1 MVKPIAIIGI
11 LAGVFLAAYS
21 YRFELLLTAVNLA
34 IGSKSVNPHEEIL
47 WNSPEEEEKRDGRP
61 NVVLIV
67 ADDLGWNDLT
77 FNGGGVAGG
86 LVPTPNIDSIAK
98 EGILFKN
105 GYSAS
110 GTCAPSRAALMTG
123 LYPTR
128 VGFEFTPTPPFMS
141 RYLDISNKAF
151 GPGLPGKNYF
161 DRYDDS
167 VVPHFRE
174 MGLPTEEVTLAER
187 FKEAGYYTAHIGK
200 WHLGRENGMSPNQ
213 QGFVDSLTMESGL
226 YLPKDDPEVVNSVQ
240 PWDPIDK
247 FLWAAL
253 QHSAVFNDG
262 EAFEPGG
269 YLTDYW
275 TKEAIKVIENNRNR
289 PFFLY
294 FAHWAVHNPL
304 QALKED
310 YDSLEEITDHRLR
323 VYAAMVK
330 SLDRSV
336 GKVLEALKKNGLEE
350 NTLVMFTS
358 DNGGPGYIGLPE
370 INDPFRGWKISFFEG
385 GIHVPFFIKWPKEIA
400 EARIYKNPVHHMDL
414 AATALAAAGV
424 QAEGLDGVD
433 LLPHVTNEDNSSPH
447 ETLFWRGGHYEVVL
461 KDGWKLQRMSDPEK
475 TWLFNLNED
484 PTEQNNLV
492 QENPELVSQLIG
504 LLETHNASQKQ
515 SIWPAMINAPILIDK
530 TSDIPFEEGDEYV
543 YWMN

>member
-1 MVKPIAIIGI
+1 KPIAIIGI

-47 WNSPEEEEKRDGRP
+47 WNSPEKEEKRDGRP
-61 NVVLIV
+61 NVVMIV

-161 DRYDDS
+161 DRYDDE
-167 VVPHFRE
+167 VVPNFRE

-213 QGFVDSLTMESGL
+213 QGFVDSL
-226 YLPKDDPEVVNSVQ
+226 
-240 PWDPIDK
+240 
-247 FLWAAL
+247 
-253 QHSAVFNDG
+253 
-262 EAFEPGG
+262 
-269 YLTDYW
+269 
-275 TKEAIKVIENNRNR
+275 R
-289 PFFLY
+289 
-294 FAHWAVHNPL
+294 
-304 QALKED
+304 
-310 YDSLEEITDHRLR
+310 
-323 VYAAMVK
+323 
-330 SLDRSV
+330 
-336 GKVLEALKKNGLEE
+336 
-350 NTLVMFTS
+350 
-358 DNGGPGYIGLPE
+358 
-370 INDPFRGWKISFFEG
+370 
-385 GIHVPFFIKWPKEIA
+385 
-400 EARIYKNPVHHMDL
+400 
-414 AATALAAAGV
+414 
-424 QAEGLDGVD
+424 
-433 LLPHVTNEDNSSPH
+433 
-447 ETLFWRGGHYEVVL
+447 
-461 KDGWKLQRMSDPEK
+461 
-475 TWLFNLNED
+475 
-484 PTEQNNLV
+484 
-492 QENPELVSQLIG
+492 
-504 LLETHNASQKQ
+504 
-515 SIWPAMINAPILIDK
+515 
-530 TSDIPFEEGDEYV
+530 
-543 YWMN
+543 